1 LVPRA
6 DPACPAAGRLK
17 RPAGARGELRF
28 VTPAPRP
35 GEPTALVIV
44 LEDLRWTDGDTGELV
59 KYLADTVS
67 GLPVLLGLTLGDS
80 PASTALEAAR
90 RQRNPVCNHLISR

>member
-17 RPAGARGELRF
+17 RPAGARGESRF

-35 GEPTALVIV
+35 GEPHRAGDRAGGSAL
-44 LEDLRWTDGDTGELV
+44 DRRGHGELV

-90 RQRNPVCNHLISR
+90 RQRNPVCNHL

>member
-1 LVPRA
+1 M
-6 DPACPAAGRLK
+6 PASSS
-17 RPAGARGELRF
+17 
-28 VTPAPRP
+28 
-35 GEPTALVIV
+35 
-44 LEDLRWTDGDTGELV
+44 
-59 KYLADTVS
+59 ADTVS

>member
-1 LVPRA
+1 MQWRA
-6 DPACPAAGRLK
+6 CHDSSGERGIAASEYDTFAPKRAVSRKAHAGNGDEDPMPASSS
-17 RPAGARGELRF
+17 
-28 VTPAPRP
+28 V
-35 GEPTALVIV
+35 
-44 LEDLRWTDGDTGELV
+44 
-59 KYLADTVS
+59 DTVS